1 MFARS
6 FYLLRLRHQ
15 HARVAQPRLLDRLL
29 QRLVVRVDA
38 VAVIEPQRAQIVRHA
53 EPEDV
58 DATLRLALIWFVQPH
73 VATHETIPLTLSR
86 MNGKEYDHDSP
97 MSIFSL
103 RERRLETE
111 RGMISGDEST
121 R

>member
-1 MFARS
+1 MLACPLH
-6 FYLLRLRHQ
+6 LLRLRHQ
-15 HARVAQPRLLDRLL
+15 HAGITQPRLLDRLL

-38 VAVIEPQRAQIVRHA
+38 VAVVEPQRAQIIRHA

-58 DATLRLALIWFVQPH
+58 DATLRLALIRLIQPH
-73 VATHETIPLTLSR
+73 VATHEAIPLTLSR
-86 MNGKEYDHDSP
+86 MNEEFHTHDSP

-103 RERRLETE
+103 SERRLLTE
-111 RGMISGDEST
+111 SGIISGDEST